1 VEAVTKAARDL
12 AVRAIDQ
19 GWKGPPFDPLAL
31 AGFQKIEVV
40 PRDDVFDARTVPV
53 GSSLRIEFNPSRPR
67 ARVRYSVAH
76 EIAHTIF
83 PDCARTVR
91 NRSVHHET
99 TPDDWQLEALC
110 NIAAAELLMP
120 VGSLASLTR
129 GELSVDHLLEL
140 RERYEVSSEAIFI
153 RGAQVSEYPC
163 AMFCASQAANEQHY
177 HLDYTIGSRSWHAQ
191 VAKGSPLPDS
201 SVVSHCT
208 AVGYTAKSDETW
220 GRDVPFHVECVAI
233 PAYPGSSQPRVVGI
247 LTPKK
252 VEAAEGAKI
261 TEVRGNAL
269 APRGTGRK
277 LIVQVVNDAT
287 PNWGG
292 GGFAQALRS
301 KWPTIQEDFK
311 RWADLDRRALGLG
324 SVRIADV
331 DDEIS
336 VASMI
341 CQKGYGTAVKPRIRY
356 AALRQC
362 LATVATFA
370 VENHMSAH
378 MPRIGCGLAGGR
390 WDVVRELITTALCAN
405 GVPVTVYD
413 LPGAPQTEAAQRQ
426 LKLTTA

>member
-1 VEAVTKAARDL
+1 MTICLESRL
-12 AVRAIDQ
+12 AVVASKTFEDV
-19 GWKGPPFDPLAL
+19 GESATDLWKGPPFDPLAL
-31 AGFQKIEVV
+31 AEFQKIEVV

-53 GSSLRIEFNPSRPR
+53 GSSLRIEFNPSRPQ

-91 NRSVHHET
+91 NRSVHHQT

-120 VGSLASLTR
+120 VGSLASVTR
-129 GELSVDHLLEL
+129 GELAVEHLLEL
-140 RERYEVSSEAIFI
+140 RQRYEVSSEAIFI
-153 RGAQVSEYPC
+153 RAAQVSEFPC
-163 AMFCASQAANEQHY
+163 AMFCASQATTEQHY
-177 HLDYTIGSRSWHAQ
+177 HLDYTIRSRSWNVQ
-191 VAKGSPLPDS
+191 LTRGTSLPGS

-208 AVGYTAKSDETW
+208 AVGYTAKSDEIW
-220 GRDVPFHVECVAI
+220 DRAVPFHVECVAI

-252 VEAAEGAKI
+252 AEAAEGARV

-269 APRGTGRK
+269 APRGTGK
-277 LIVQVVNDAT
+277 NVIVQVVNDAT

-292 GGFAQALRS
+292 GGFAQAPRG
-301 KWPTIQEDFK
+301 KWPSVQEDFK
-311 RWADLDRRALGLG
+311 RWIDSDRAALALG
-324 SVRIADV
+324 SVRITDV

-362 LATVATFA
+362 QA
-370 VENHMSAH
+370 
-378 MPRIGCGLAGGR
+378 
-390 WDVVRELITTALCAN
+390 D
-405 GVPVTVYD
+405 
-413 LPGAPQTEAAQRQ
+413 
-426 LKLTTA
+426 